1 MDKQDGQDTEGFD
14 AFIRSSLDSIKN
26 DVLGAPRAAL
36 SILPIHVNKRAIK
49 DLTPLLTGCI
59 CANLQT
65 QFDKP

>member
-14 AFIRSSLDSIKN
+14 AFI
-26 DVLGAPRAAL
+26 L